1 MVAIKALLRAVNECY
16 SIIESLI
23 GNRYPSISNV
33 YELISSLHGSKFVLC
48 RSRGGRPIYALRYG
62 DKGLPVLIWGGGDA
76 NEPLGVLSSITLAKI
91 LELTGIHDKLG
102 LSVFIV
108 PLLDPDSYVL
118 NKWFDKSYDP
128 KHYAMWSYRP
138 AINNSP
144 EYTFDK
150 QHLPE
155 TRGLVKLIKD
165 VKPFIVISLHS
176 QPYPGSYVLISKEV
190 SGLRDIVVRLSRSF
204 NAPFINVKELF
215 EEYKRIDVG
224 IYSIVGTLSGVG
236 YVVKRGFST
245 VGVIPDIAE
254 FYDLGAS
261 IDKPISKNKV
271 RKSMDVINNS
281 LCKCIEKAVN
291 VYNKLKDLCSSH
303 VLFKSFEDNYSN
315 GISLDYV
322 EVDTIAEY
330 IFHYLYRKVWRS
342 MMIFGQLSRII
353 IEACRGDIEFK
364 DQLKDFNQCMCKA
377 EDLLR
382 KFGLGFMVK
391 SIRVKVAI
399 EVLLVLHIL
408 YSIKSMYM
416 KP

>member
-1 MVAIKALLRAVNECY
+1 MVNIEALLEAIIECY
-16 SIIESLI
+16 DFIKSLV
-23 GNRYPSISNV
+23 GERYPSIGNV
-33 YELISSLHGSKFVLC
+33 YELINSLHGSKLMLC

-62 DKGLPVLIWGGGDA
+62 NKGLPVLVWGGGDA

-91 LELTGIHDKLG
+91 LELTGLHDRLG

-108 PLLDPDSYVL
+108 PLLDPDGYVL
-118 NKWFDKSYDP
+118 NKWFDNPYDP

-138 AINNSP
+138 AIDDSP

-155 TRGLVKLIKD
+155 TRGLIELIKD

-176 QPYPGSYVLISKEV
+176 QPYPGSYVLV
-190 SGLRDIVVRLSRSF
+190 SREIPGLRDVVVRLSRSF

-215 EEYKRIDVG
+215 EEYKSIDVG
-224 IYSIVGTLSGVG
+224 IYSIVGTLSGIG
-236 YVVKRGFST
+236 YVVKKGFST
-245 VGVIPDIAE
+245 VGIVPDIAE

-261 IDKPISKNKV
+261 IDKPISRNKV
-271 RKSMDVINNS
+271 KKSMDVINNS
-281 LCKCIEKAVN
+281 LRKCIGRAIN

-330 IFHYLYRKVWRS
+330 VFYYLYGKVWRS
-342 MMIFGQLSRII
+342 MMMFGQLSRIV
-353 IEACRGDIEFK
+353 IEACREDNEFK
-364 DQLKDFNQCMCKA
+364 DQLKDLNQCMCKA
-377 EDLLR
+377 EDLLKR
-382 KFGLGFMVK
+382 LGLGFLTK
-391 SIRVKVAI
+391 SIRDKAAI
-399 EVLLVLHIL
+399 EVSLTLHLL
-408 YSIKSMYM
+408 YSVKTMYQRL
-416 KP
+416 